1 MSYRSLGTFLNPLG
15 CELDKQ
21 AINRMFCSECRGPQ
35 DFLKKDRALVFPLIT
50 TIYLEYKRIAIAYAY
65 WNF

>member
-1 MSYRSLGTFLNPLG
+1 
-15 CELDKQ
+15 
-21 AINRMFCSECRGPQ
+21 MFCSECRGPQ
-35 DFLKKDRALVFPLIT
+35 DFLKKNRALVFPLIT